1 MKRYNCQNEYCTTI
15 YHGECNINSRR
26 SGVIIYT
33 NTGLDPLTM
42 MDWYYHMDNDDSL
55 YLYGCQS
62 NRQRH
67 A

>member
-1 MKRYNCQNEYCTTI
+1 M
-15 YHGECNINSRR
+15 INGYPAVRLELFHQR
-26 SGVIIYT
+26 GVIIYT

-42 MDWYYHMDNDDSL
+42 MDWYRMDNDGSL